1 MANPR
6 YDDMADNPDWRV
18 IERSSLEGGVVLRR
32 VIKHAK
38 RKKSE
43 SSKLM
48 MFSCIRDSIF
58 IVPCEVGSGLPR
70 IDPGSISKGDV
81 ITLEEDVRFK
91 PAHLV
96 TGNGD
101 KLLPMFS
108 SNDRLGDNF
117 DDCPLRL
124 SMSFDDC
131 VDMAKKS
138 GMDLIIDAFMDQV
151 VIPIDLAE
159 MVLTIPTRIKD

>member
-1 MANPR
+1 MGKPR
-6 YDDMADNPDWRV
+6 YDDLADDPDWRV
-18 IERSSLEGGVVLRR
+18 IERSSLEGGVVLRET
-32 VIKHAK
+32 IKEARRRNSK
-38 RKKSE
+38 
-43 SSKLM
+43 SSKFM

-58 IVPCEVGSGLPR
+58 IVPCEVGSGLPQ
-70 IDPGSISKGDV
+70 IDPGSISEGDV
-81 ITLEEDVRFK
+81 ITFEEDVRFK

-101 KLLPMFS
+101 KLLPLFS
-108 SNDRLGDNF
+108 GDDCLGDSF

-124 SMSFDDC
+124 SMSFEDC

-138 GMDLIIDAFMDQV
+138 GMDLIIDAFTDQV

-159 MVLTIPTRIKD
+159 ILLTIPTRIKD